1 MWIADVYKGS
11 PTVVSL
17 IFAVVPKICQ
27 EWQTTDKYLMVVSA
41 RYRERSVVNQSRA
54 SERLASVVVRT
65 AVAS

>member
-1 MWIADVYKGS
+1 
-11 PTVVSL
+11 
-17 IFAVVPKICQ
+17 
-27 EWQTTDKYLMVVSA
+27 MVVCA